1 MERFICIHGHFY
13 QPPRENPWLETVEIQ
28 DSAYPYHDWNEKIT
42 AECYGPNSAS
52 RIMDGEDR
60 IVDIV
65 DIYSR
70 ISFDFGP
77 TLLSWMETYSPDV
90 YQAIINADRES
101 VISRSGHGNAIAQ
114 AYNHVIMPLS
124 NSRDKRTQIEWG
136 VRDFTYR
143 FNRFPEGMW
152 LPETAVDIETLDMLA
167 EAGINFT
174 ILAPQQAQSV
184 RRLGAERWEDVS
196 GERIN
201 PARPYLIRL
210 PSGRSIHL
218 FFYDGAISREAAF
231 GNHLDRGEDFF
242 NLLLGC
248 FADQRQGPQ
257 IISIASDGETYGHHH
272 RLADMSLGYA
282 INRLVQGG
290 LATFTNYG
298 EYLAGHPAEHEVRI
312 IENTSWSCAH
322 GIERW
327 RDDCSCNSGGYKGWN
342 QRWRGPLREALD
354 WLRDELAPRFEEK
367 AGKYLKDPWSARES
381 YIDVILRRSKE
392 SVESFLAHH
401 AMTGLTEEEET
412 IALKLMEMQRHL
424 MMMYTS
430 CAWFFDELSGI
441 ETVQV
446 IQYAGRAIQLAE
458 DLFDITLE
466 EAFKEKLSAAR
477 SNLEEMRDGAL
488 VYDKFVKPAMVNPE
502 KLAAHYAINS
512 LFEDYGDT
520 AEVYHYTV
528 TRHDYQKLQAGVAKL
543 AAGQIRVTSTITRDS
558 EFACFAV
565 LHLGGHVINGGVK
578 ASFDR
583 EEFHAIKK
591 EIVMAFERGAF
602 VDIIRMID
610 HYFGVHTYSL
620 LHLFRD
626 TQRKVLSRVIS
637 DTLEGVERAYRLVFE
652 NNRVLML
659 FWQETGMPIP
669 KPFLVAAEFTLG
681 LDVRRALE
689 SEECDIE
696 KVRNALNEIR
706 RWHIAPDQ
714 VEIEFTFRRI
724 LEEAMEQLAGNYKN
738 PSLLSRVAALVGLLP
753 SLQFEINL
761 WRIQNIYIRMAR
773 TAYMDFF
780 GKAMA
785 ADDDAVKW
793 VETFKQIGRSLFFN
807 VDAVLPGE

>member
-1 MERFICIHGHFY
+1 
-13 QPPRENPWLETVEIQ
+13 
-28 DSAYPYHDWNEKIT
+28 
-42 AECYGPNSAS
+42 
-52 RIMDGEDR
+52 
-60 IVDIV
+60 
-65 DIYSR
+65 
-70 ISFDFGP
+70 
-77 TLLSWMETYSPDV
+77 
-90 YQAIINADRES
+90 
-101 VISRSGHGNAIAQ
+101 
-114 AYNHVIMPLS
+114 
-124 NSRDKRTQIEWG
+124 
-136 VRDFTYR
+136 
-143 FNRFPEGMW
+143 
-152 LPETAVDIETLDMLA
+152 
-167 EAGINFT
+167 
-174 ILAPQQAQSV
+174 
-184 RRLGAERWEDVS
+184 
-196 GERIN
+196 
-201 PARPYLIRL
+201 
-210 PSGRSIHL
+210 
-218 FFYDGAISREAAF
+218 
-231 GNHLDRGEDFF
+231 
-242 NLLLGC
+242 
-248 FADQRQGPQ
+248 
-257 IISIASDGETYGHHH
+257 
-272 RLADMSLGYA
+272 
-282 INRLVQGG
+282 
-290 LATFTNYG
+290 
-298 EYLAGHPAEHEVRI
+298 
-312 IENTSWSCAH
+312 
-322 GIERW
+322 
-327 RDDCSCNSGGYKGWN
+327 
-342 QRWRGPLREALD
+342 
-354 WLRDELAPRFEEK
+354 
-367 AGKYLKDPWSARES
+367 
-381 YIDVILRRSKE
+381 
-392 SVESFLAHH
+392 
-401 AMTGLTEEEET
+401 
-412 IALKLMEMQRHL
+412 
-424 MMMYTS
+424 
-430 CAWFFDELSGI
+430 
-441 ETVQV
+441 
-446 IQYAGRAIQLAE
+446 
-458 DLFDITLE
+458 
-466 EAFKEKLSAAR
+466 
-477 SNLEEMRDGAL
+477 
-488 VYDKFVKPAMVNPE
+488 
-502 KLAAHYAINS
+502 

-602 VDIIRMID
+602 VDIIGMID

-696 KVRNALNEIR
+696 KVRNALNESR

>member
-1 MERFICIHGHFY
+1 M
-13 QPPRENPWLETVEIQ
+13 T
-28 DSAYPYHDWNEKIT
+28 
-42 AECYGPNSAS
+42 
-52 RIMDGEDR
+52 
-60 IVDIV
+60 
-65 DIYSR
+65 
-70 ISFDFGP
+70 
-77 TLLSWMETYSPDV
+77 
-90 YQAIINADRES
+90 
-101 VISRSGHGNAIAQ
+101 
-114 AYNHVIMPLS
+114 
-124 NSRDKRTQIEWG
+124 
-136 VRDFTYR
+136 
-143 FNRFPEGMW
+143 
-152 LPETAVDIETLDMLA
+152 
-167 EAGINFT
+167 
-174 ILAPQQAQSV
+174 
-184 RRLGAERWEDVS
+184 
-196 GERIN
+196 
-201 PARPYLIRL
+201 
-210 PSGRSIHL
+210 
-218 FFYDGAISREAAF
+218 
-231 GNHLDRGEDFF
+231 
-242 NLLLGC
+242 
-248 FADQRQGPQ
+248 
-257 IISIASDGETYGHHH
+257 
-272 RLADMSLGYA
+272 
-282 INRLVQGG
+282 
-290 LATFTNYG
+290 
-298 EYLAGHPAEHEVRI
+298 
-312 IENTSWSCAH
+312 
-322 GIERW
+322 
-327 RDDCSCNSGGYKGWN
+327 
-342 QRWRGPLREALD
+342 
-354 WLRDELAPRFEEK
+354 EL
-367 AGKYLKDPWSARES
+367 
-381 YIDVILRRSKE
+381 
-392 SVESFLAHH
+392 
-401 AMTGLTEEEET
+401 TGEEET
-412 IALKLMEMQRHL
+412 IVLKLMEMQRHL

-520 AEVYHYTV
+520 AEVYRYTV

-578 ASFDR
+578 ASFDC

-626 TQRKVLSRVIS
+626 EQRKVLSRVIS
-637 DTLEGVERAYRLVFE
+637 NTLKGVERAYRLVFE

-669 KPFLVAAEFTLG
+669 KPILAAAEFTLG
-681 LDVRRALE
+681 LDVRGALE
-689 SEECDIE
+689 SEELDIE

-706 RWHIAPDQ
+706 RWHIAPDK
-714 VEIEFTFRRI
+714 VEIEFTLRRI
-724 LEEAMEQLAGNYKN
+724 LEETMEQLAGNSKDS
-738 PSLLSRVAALVGLLP
+738 SLLSRVAALVGLLP
-753 SLQFEINL
+753 LLQFEINL
-761 WRIQNIYIRMAR
+761 WRIQNIYFRMAR

-793 VETFKQIGRSLFFN
+793 VETFKQIGRGLF
-807 VDAVLPGE
+807 LM

>member
-1 MERFICIHGHFY
+1 
-13 QPPRENPWLETVEIQ
+13 
-28 DSAYPYHDWNEKIT
+28 
-42 AECYGPNSAS
+42 
-52 RIMDGEDR
+52 
-60 IVDIV
+60 
-65 DIYSR
+65 
-70 ISFDFGP
+70 
-77 TLLSWMETYSPDV
+77 
-90 YQAIINADRES
+90 
-101 VISRSGHGNAIAQ
+101 
-114 AYNHVIMPLS
+114 
-124 NSRDKRTQIEWG
+124 
-136 VRDFTYR
+136 
-143 FNRFPEGMW
+143 
-152 LPETAVDIETLDMLA
+152 
-167 EAGINFT
+167 
-174 ILAPQQAQSV
+174 
-184 RRLGAERWEDVS
+184 
-196 GERIN
+196 
-201 PARPYLIRL
+201 
-210 PSGRSIHL
+210 
-218 FFYDGAISREAAF
+218 
-231 GNHLDRGEDFF
+231 
-242 NLLLGC
+242 
-248 FADQRQGPQ
+248 
-257 IISIASDGETYGHHH
+257 
-272 RLADMSLGYA
+272 
-282 INRLVQGG
+282 
-290 LATFTNYG
+290 
-298 EYLAGHPAEHEVRI
+298 
-312 IENTSWSCAH
+312 
-322 GIERW
+322 
-327 RDDCSCNSGGYKGWN
+327 
-342 QRWRGPLREALD
+342 
-354 WLRDELAPRFEEK
+354 
-367 AGKYLKDPWSARES
+367 
-381 YIDVILRRSKE
+381 
-392 SVESFLAHH
+392 
-401 AMTGLTEEEET
+401 MTGLTEEEET
-412 IALKLMEMQRHL
+412 IVLKLMEMQRHL

-602 VDIIRMID
+602 VDIIGMID

-696 KVRNALNEIR
+696 KVKNALNEIR

-753 SLQFEINL
+753 SLQFKINL